1 MKLVLRAD
9 WRRRALGG
17 RAERSGALSVD
28 FHFGRPACVW
38 QPPRQGGADVLVP
51 PAMGRY
57 QAETIPNCEARYFP
71 GERHLLVI
79 DHVGKILD
87 EFTAEN

>member
-1 MKLVLRAD
+1 
-9 WRRRALGG
+9 
-17 RAERSGALSVD
+17 
-28 FHFGRPACVW
+28 
-38 QPPRQGGADVLVP
+38 VLVP